1 MIVEVKIPS
10 PGESI
15 TSVVLAEWLVKN
27 DEIVEKDQEILE
39 IDSDKATLSLN
50 APESGKIKIL
60 IPEGQTVEVGTSVA
74 QIDTDI
80 VVIKEEDQTPTPLS
94 SQTQEAPIPS
104 VNEKPPASPYA
115 AVSFK
120 PQETKIQDEPQL
132 NISPLARLLMKENYI
147 TEEEFLNFF
156 RHYRISKEDVEFY
169 LEERNK
175 NKTDFSTT
183 EIKLGAKINP
193 SRETHREKMSTLRKK
208 LAERLVAV
216 KNETAMLT
224 TFNEIDM
231 SAVIGIR
238 NQYKEAF
245 QKKHNISLGFMSFFS
260 KASSIALQHFPQV
273 NAMLDG
279 DEIVF
284 HDYTDIG
291 IAVSTPRG
299 LMVPVLRDVESMSL
313 AEIEI
318 KLKDLANR
326 ARDKKILPDE
336 LSGATFTITNG
347 GVFGSLF
354 STPII
359 NPPQSAILGMHNI
372 VERPMAISGKVEI
385 RPMMYVA
392 LSYDHRLID
401 GQEAVSFL
409 LMIKN
414 LIENPI
420 QMLTNGAN
428 PEKMLLEL

>member
-80 VVIKEEDQTPTPLS
+80 VVIKKEDQTPTTQS
-94 SQTQEAPIPS
+94 SQTQEVPIPS
-104 VNEKPPASPYA
+104 VNEKPPASPSA
-115 AVSFK
+115 ALSFK

-132 NISPLARLLMKENYI
+132 NISPLARLLMKENQI

-175 NKTDFSTT
+175 NKTNFSTT

-245 QKKHNISLGFMSFFS
+245 RKNI
-260 KASSIALQHFPQV
+260 
-273 NAMLDG
+273 
-279 DEIVF
+279 
-284 HDYTDIG
+284 T
-291 IAVSTPRG
+291 
-299 LMVPVLRDVESMSL
+299 
-313 AEIEI
+313 
-318 KLKDLANR
+318 
-326 ARDKKILPDE
+326 
-336 LSGATFTITNG
+336 
-347 GVFGSLF
+347 
-354 STPII
+354 
-359 NPPQSAILGMHNI
+359 
-372 VERPMAISGKVEI
+372 
-385 RPMMYVA
+385 
-392 LSYDHRLID
+392 
-401 GQEAVSFL
+401 
-409 LMIKN
+409 
-414 LIENPI
+414 
-420 QMLTNGAN
+420 
-428 PEKMLLEL
+428 